1 MTGTLNSTVPARND
15 GYQGVQFMYRNLTHS
30 ADNAVA
36 RTIGKIPAGS
46 IILKALSGINVQTVT
61 NAGTNNRIDVGTTA
75 DDDLYGT
82 DLSTATA
89 GFVPLDEA
97 VGYRV
102 SVDTTITATLDLTGT
117 AATTGDLDVI
127 IAYLPPND

>member
-1 MTGTLNSTVPARND
+1 MPGLQTGIAARND
-15 GYQGVQFMYRNLTHS
+15 GYQGVQFLTRNLTFS

-36 RTIGKIPAGS
+36 RTIGRIPAGS
-46 IILKALSGINVQTVT
+46 IILRPLSGVHVQTIT
-61 NAGTNNRIDVGTTA
+61 NAGTNNRIDIGTTA

-82 DLSTATA
+82 DLATGTA
-89 GFVPLDEA
+89 GFVPLDEN

-117 AATTGDLDVI
+117 AATTGDLDVV
-127 IAYLPPND
+127 IAFIPPNN